1 MKKIISLILCLSV
14 LLGCQFQTFADED
27 NSVSELIDLMHTLGV
42 MEDYESATFAVDQKV
57 TRATF
62 IKEAAALIR
71 EGDAK
76 SDKVYYHDV
85 SKDYWAFDSIGKLTE
100 LGIINGNEEQCF
112 NPDRIIT
119 KPEAAKIILTILG
132 YNEYWVTAES
142 YPQGYLRLAEDAKLF
157 TKCSGGNEITMLDML
172 HIFRN
177 ALEAEVI
184 SVNFEHGRLTYKKS
198 DTTLLEQYYKMYF
211 GEGTVTGCDGIDLS
225 SGERIQDGKVYID
238 GVAYETELTGLID
251 CLGSRVEFI
260 YNENNTGDYNLIWL
274 NSTGKS
280 DVLTIGITYEKNFDA
295 NEYVLSY
302 SKEDSDKYKRLK
314 IARNINVVY
323 NGAYVK
329 DGIENIFS
337 KEKYS
342 VTFVGNGGEY
352 TLAIVEAYENYSV
365 ADADFDKCV
374 IYDDNAATKKISLN
388 EDDWETVEIT
398 KSGSKAVFSDIK
410 IGDVVSVFESYD
422 GESVKAVISSST
434 AEGTVSGVSAEETEI
449 AVLINGVTYYFYDSA
464 AANNVRAGDNVIL
477 HLDYNNYIADLT
489 ISTGSEAV
497 AYVIRAA
504 LSEDSETVNLKLL
517 TRNGVEAYD
526 CSSKLRIDGVR
537 ATDTII
543 ANELTGL
550 SGQTVQRMVVV
561 KFDSE
566 QKICDIYTAD
576 KTADSD
582 FKLYMSGAGGRYR
595 SSQGKLGAKVLL
607 DDDTLIFSVPAQYST
622 DSDDFSIKNRWNLS
636 DDTDYTADIYRY
648 RTEDLDFEEIL
659 VMRGIKWSTLNNWD
673 ECILVDKISL
683 VVNDDNEVVE
693 CLEGY
698 KGATAVTLKADVSY
712 SFKNNG
718 IKSGDLIRVTTNDN
732 GSVDSASIAYS
743 YGSSSQV
750 VNEDYNAN
758 FRVAATYANDKI
770 GNVLKVGY
778 ENGADFDEIF
788 NLKDVTILVYD
799 PDKSQERITKGTI
812 ADVRTYKAAGDA
824 CSTVVLQTTNMHTR
838 LAVVYAK

>member
-14 LLGCQFQTFADED
+14 FLGCQFQTFANED
-27 NSVSELIDLMHTLGV
+27 NSVPDLIDLMHTLGV

-100 LGIINGNEEQCF
+100 LGIISGNEEQCF

-119 KPEAAKIILTILG
+119 RPEVAKIMLTILG
-132 YNEYWVTAES
+132 YNKYAFTSES
-142 YPQGYLRLAEDAKLF
+142 YPQGYLRLAGNAKLF
-157 TKCSGGNEITMLDML
+157 EKCGSENEITMLDML

-177 ALEAEVI
+177 ALEAEVVT
-184 SVNFEHGRLTYKKS
+184 VNYERGGYTYKKS
-198 DTTLLEQYYKMYF
+198 DITLLEQYYKMYF
-211 GEGTVTGCDGIDLS
+211 GKGTVTGCDGIDLS
-225 SGERIQDGKVYID
+225 SGQRINDGIVYID
-238 GVAYETELTGLID
+238 GVEYQTEMTESIG
-251 CLGSRVEFI
+251 CLGKNIEFV
-260 YNENNTGDYNLIWL
+260 YSAKDSADRKLVWL
-274 NSTGKS
+274 KSTGKS
-280 DVLTIGITYEKNFDA
+280 DVLKIELTSDKDFDA

-302 SKEDSDKYKRLK
+302 SKEDTGTYKKLR

-329 DGIENIFS
+329 DGIEDIFS
-337 KEKYS
+337 KDKYS
-342 VTFVGNGGEY
+342 VTFIGNSGNY
-352 TLAIVEAYENYSV
+352 TLAIVEAYENYYVSDV
-365 ADADFDKCV
+365 DSNKCV
-374 IYDDNAATKKISLN
+374 IYDDNAATKKISLS
-388 EDDWETVEIT
+388 EDDWGTVEIT

-422 GESVKAVISSST
+422 GESVKAVISSNT
-434 AEGTVSGVSAEETEI
+434 VEGTVSSVSADGTEI
-449 AVLINGVTYYFYDSA
+449 TVFINSGEYCFYDSA
-464 AANNVRAGDNVIL
+464 AASNVRPGDNVIL
-477 HLDYNNYIADLT
+477 HLDFNNYIADLT
-489 ISTGSEAV
+489 ISIGSEAV

-504 LSEDSETVNLKLL
+504 LSEDSETVTLKLL
-517 TRNGVEAYD
+517 TRNGVETYD

-566 QKICDIYTAD
+566 QKIRDIYTAD

-595 SSQGKLGAKVLL
+595 SSPGKLGAKVLL

-622 DSDDFSIKNRWNLS
+622 DSDDFTIKNRWNLS
-636 DDTDYTADIYRY
+636 DDTDYSVDVYRY
-648 RTEDLDFEEIL
+648 REEDVDFEQILLMKGTRWSTFSTWEESIL
-659 VMRGIKWSTLNNWD
+659 VN
-673 ECILVDKISL
+673 KIYQA
-683 VVNDDNEVVE
+683 VNDDGEVVE

-698 KGATAVTLKADVSY
+698 KGATPVKIKTDESY
-712 SFKNNG
+712 SFEKNG
-718 IKSGDLIRVTTNDN
+718 IKSGDLIRVTTNQD
-732 GSVDSASIAYS
+732 GQVDSASVAYS
-743 YGSSSQV
+743 YGSSPQV
-750 VNEDYNAN
+750 GNDYNAN
-758 FRVAATYANDKI
+758 FRVAAVHANDKI
-770 GNVLKVGY
+770 GDVLKVGY
-778 ENGADFDEIF
+778 ESGADFDEIF
-788 NLKDVTILVYD
+788 NLKDVTVLVYD
-799 PDKSQERITKGTI
+799 PNARKEKIRRGSIGDI
-812 ADVRTYKAAGDA
+812 RTYKAAGDS
-824 CSTVVLQTTNMHTR
+824 CSDVVIQTANMHTR
-838 LAVVYAK
+838 LVVVYEK